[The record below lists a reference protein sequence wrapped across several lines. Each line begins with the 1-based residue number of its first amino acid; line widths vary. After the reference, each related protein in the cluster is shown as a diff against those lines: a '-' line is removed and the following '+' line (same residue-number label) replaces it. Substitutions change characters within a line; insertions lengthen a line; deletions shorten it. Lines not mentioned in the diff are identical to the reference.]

1 MKVQMENK
9 ISQLESKLSLSETK
23 LHEERA
29 VTQALKQ
36 ELHRVLQQHETVR
49 NKDANPPTYQI
60 MRIFSAV
67 APSLPKPPGRLHQ
80 ASREAGLHSVTS
92 ALGGYNSLPGGYS
105 SLPEP
110 PGRRIGLSG
119 SARILRDTCNARILR
134 DSSMPESSK
143 TPPPQASREAV
154 TSREAVRPPGGPADL
169 IRVRTCLL
177 Q

>member
-60 MRIFSAV
+60 MRIVSAV
-67 APSLPKPPGRLHQ
+67 ASRPKPPGRLHQ
-80 ASREAGLHSVTS
+80 APREAG
-92 ALGGYNSLPGGYS
+92 
-105 SLPEP
+105 
-110 PGRRIGLSG
+110 GRNRMQ
-119 SARILRDTCNARILR
+119 T
-134 DSSMPESSK
+134 
-143 TPPPQASREAV
+143 ASREAK
-154 TSREAVRPPGGPADL
+154 TASREA
-169 IRVRTCLL
+169 I
-177 Q
+177 